1 MFLKILSLRAVL
13 TVTWTDRL
21 VLVQRSARCQRG
33 SSARYARCA
42 RRGLRLRTH
51 RGRLT
56 GVARSGLPGI
66 APGAQ
71 IRGEW
76 VAGHGALSQA
86 VAAGVCGIACRG
98 RLTRPPHGSHPHACA
113 RPCDRRRR
121 HVACSAAVQAVKA
134 LIAGHGPLAAVTT
147 TPSASAQPARFLRLQ
162 SMPPLEQCRGGVHW
176 GWQMT
181 FAPLPLGVMRG
192 ILCEPSTRASL
203 VWN

>member
-1 MFLKILSLRAVL
+1 MFLRTLPLCAVL
-13 TVTWTDRL
+13 TVTGQRC
-21 VLVQRSARCQRG
+21 VLVQTSAKSQCPPP
-33 SSARYARCA
+33 AKYARCA
-42 RRGLRLRTH
+42 RRGLGMRSQ

-56 GVARSGLPGI
+56 GAAGSGLPCVT
-66 APGAQ
+66 PGAQ
-71 IRGEW
+71 VRGEW
-76 VAGHGALSQA
+76 VPSHGALSQA

-121 HVACSAAVQAVKA
+121 HFACSAAVQAVKA

-181 FAPLPLGVMRG
+181 FIPLKLEVMRG